1 MVAVVVMAAAVGACT
16 TAAPPS
22 RGPVVAASPV
32 PPAPPT
38 APTAPGA
45 VVAPVPV
52 APVVTR
58 PLPSQPAR
66 PVLADGS
73 SVPAVQGLL
82 TAAEQARMAGNL
94 QAASS
99 HLERAQR
106 LAPQSPLVYQRLA
119 DLRLLQKLPVDAE
132 NFARKGLS
140 FASAPA
146 AQAMLWRLIAE
157 ARRQQGRAEAAQ
169 EALLRAQ
176 QAESPS
182 TP

>member
-1 MVAVVVMAAAVGACT
+1 MRRMVALVVMAAALGACT
-16 TAAPPS
+16 TAVPPRGTVVATLPTPTAPPTLPDARTES
-22 RGPVVAASPV
+22 VLVPPVVA
-32 PPAPPT
+32 
-38 APTAPGA
+38 
-45 VVAPVPV
+45 
-52 APVVTR
+52 R

-82 TAAEQARMAGNL
+82 ATAEQARRTGNL
-94 QAASS
+94 AAASG

-119 DLRLLQKLPVDAE
+119 DLRLLQKRPVEAE
-132 NFARKGLS
+132 QFARKGLS
-140 FASAPA
+140 FASAPT
-146 AQAMLWRLIAE
+146 AQAMLWRLVAE

-182 TP
+182 AP